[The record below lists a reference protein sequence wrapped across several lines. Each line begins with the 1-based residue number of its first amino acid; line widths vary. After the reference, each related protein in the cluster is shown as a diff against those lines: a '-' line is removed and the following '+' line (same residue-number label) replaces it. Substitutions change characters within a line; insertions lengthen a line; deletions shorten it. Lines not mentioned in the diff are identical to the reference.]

1 MLGCHSTR
9 RLVHCLQSK
18 DIKVGDTLMVEN
30 KEELSCDVVL
40 LATSD
45 PEGTAYI
52 ETGTRCAAPWL
63 CSRLACCALLTQ
75 IGNQQKFT
83 RLLRL
88 RVKFEIAPFFP
99 ANLDGETNL
108 KRKAAIAATRGLL
121 PETIGSTLK
130 GEATCHNPQLPS
142 HLVHSL
148 RVGIFRC
155 SAACSCSNSSLS
167 AACQHS

>member
-1 MLGCHSTR
+1 MALPFSRGPCHSFVLGCQSTR

-52 ETGTRCAAPWL
+52 ETGTRYAAPWL

-88 RVKFEIAPFFP
+88 KVKFEMAPFFQ
-99 ANLDGETNL
+99 
-108 KRKAAIAATRGLL
+108 RI
-121 PETIGSTLK
+121 ST
-130 GEATCHNPQLPS
+130 A
-142 HLVHSL
+142 
-148 RVGIFRC
+148 RRI
-155 SAACSCSNSSLS
+155 
-167 AACQHS
+167 